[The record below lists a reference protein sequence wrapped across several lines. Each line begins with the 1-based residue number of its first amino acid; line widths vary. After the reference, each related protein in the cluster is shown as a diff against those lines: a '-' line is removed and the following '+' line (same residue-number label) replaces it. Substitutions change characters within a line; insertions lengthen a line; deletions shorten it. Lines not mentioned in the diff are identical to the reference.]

1 MGNIEIINKIMRGT
15 LFHLIS
21 LSLLLTII
29 SFFITGKTITF
40 YILFELRLIP
50 TLFMVF
56 FFGYQPE
63 KIQASIYLL
72 IYTVLSSLPLL
83 LLFIRSSRCLLYF
96 GAGSGFWLCLV
107 MTIGFMV
114 KTPIYLVHVWLPKA
128 HVEAPVA
135 GSIVLAGV
143 LLKLGSY
150 GLIVF
155 CPLVK
160 RRRVLLIYLS
170 LRILGSVLCRMIC
183 I

>member
-1 MGNIEIINKIMRGT
+1 MAIINKIASGT

-21 LSLLLTII
+21 MSLLSTVLI
-29 SFFITGKTITF
+29 FFITEKTITF
-40 YILFELRLIP
+40 YILFELSLIP
-50 TLFMVF
+50 TLFMLF

-63 KIQASIYLL
+63 KIQASMYLL
-72 IYTVLSSLPLL
+72 IYTVLSSLPLF
-83 LLFIRSSRCLLYF
+83 LLFIGSCGFLRYF
-96 GAGSGFWLCLV
+96 WAGPRFWFSLVLTMGF
-107 MTIGFMV
+107 IV

-155 CPLVK
+155 CPLIKSRILV
-160 RRRVLLIYLS
+160 VYLS
-170 LRILGSVLCRMIC
+170 LSILGSVLCRMIC
-183 I
+183 IRQ